1 MEVKPN
7 LIDASKEFMRLDA
20 NVENER
26 KKGAT
31 TDMWDDHSDK
41 EYRKKFKKNP
51 FIDTTH
57 ELQYNKI
64 LLDF

>member
-1 MEVKPN
+1 MCLDVNVK
-7 LIDASKEFMRLDA
+7 
-20 NVENER
+20 NER